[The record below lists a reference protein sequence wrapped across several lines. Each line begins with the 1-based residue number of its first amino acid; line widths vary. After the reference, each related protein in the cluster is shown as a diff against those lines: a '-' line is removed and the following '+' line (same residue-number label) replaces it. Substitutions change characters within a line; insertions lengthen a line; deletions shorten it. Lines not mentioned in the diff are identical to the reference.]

1 MPDSMFHKLDL
12 LHTNIDLKPQQFSY
26 QAMLA
31 DKMPDTDW
39 TANPAHVFVGGPY
52 EILYIFINKMKFY

>member
-1 MPDSMFHKLDL
+1 MTNMPDSMFHKLDL
-12 LHTNIDLKPQQFSY
+12 LHTNFDLKPQQFSY

-39 TANPAHVFVGGPY
+39 TCFCGGS
-52 EILYIFINKMKFY
+52 L